1 MLGDGSAGSHS
12 NSIFSILR
20 YSHSVLHSGC
30 TDLPSHQQCRRV
42 PFSSHPLQHL
52 LFLDFLMMVILSAMS
67 WYLTVILIYISLINS
82 DVEHLFSVLVGHL
95 DLFFRE
101 MSIDLFLWQKAAAK
115 LMFSLLGLT
124 EALQSSLR
132 VTTGPSSSFFFFFFL
147 FFHPAPGRQTS
158 ALSSNSSLQALEF
171 SLNH

>member
-1 MLGDGSAGSHS
+1 
-12 NSIFSILR
+12 
-20 YSHSVLHSGC
+20 
-30 TDLPSHQQCRRV
+30 
-42 PFSSHPLQHL
+42 
-52 LFLDFLMMVILSAMS
+52 MMVILSAMS

-132 VTTGPSSSFFFFFFL
+132 VTTGPSSSFFFNF
-147 FFHPAPGRQTS
+147 
-158 ALSSNSSLQALEF
+158 
-171 SLNH
+171 